1 MFALASHVTKETK
14 AQSCISM
21 TLDSVCRLSPAVAHQ
36 KPAVQC
42 SSSNL
47 PDSHLDSPCFFFLS
61 FCSRNFILPLSH
73 HWSVSSHWS
82 PSFEPGLVS
91 LAACCLNTPGAAGG
105 PTMNQSPWGTSEL
118 TAVTS
123 SQGLFPRVFILLLFL
138 FVCHDRWQ
146 SESFVSLCSRL
157 FFSSL
162 GVESIGRGSH
172 PLFRV
177 AVRNLY
183 KHFVYS
189 WRFCSLCHD
198 ESKDWMVV
206 QS

>member
-21 TLDSVCRLSPAVAHQ
+21 TLDSICHLSPAVAHQ
-36 KPAVQC
+36 KPAVRC

-47 PDSHLDSPCFFFLS
+47 PDSHLDSPCFFFS
-61 FCSRNFILPLSH
+61 FRSRNFILPLSR

-82 PSFEPGLVS
+82 PSFSPGLVS
-91 LAACCLNTPGAAGG
+91 LPVCCLNTPGAAGG
-105 PTMNQSPWGTSEL
+105 LTMNQSPRGTSEL

-123 SQGLFPRVFILLLFL
+123 SQGLFFRVFISLLFL
-138 FVCHDRWQ
+138 FVCHDRWR

-157 FFSSL
+157 SFSSL
-162 GVESIGRGSH
+162 GVESIGKGSH

-177 AVRNLY
+177 AVRNL
-183 KHFVYS
+183 
-189 WRFCSLCHD
+189 
-198 ESKDWMVV
+198 
-206 QS
+206 